1 MDEGD
6 MYPQE
11 DGSTLEKGCML
22 NPDTGKDT
30 DYEELWLDLSPQAQ
44 STTALLRIDSGGVR
58 GMIVWLGTLCQALVR
73 DGGGISLERWEMV
86 AGKVWQRTVRMGSR
100 ALPCDDIVNDRLQLS
115 VGSVVADGWEVLEL
129 EKN

>member
-1 MDEGD
+1 
-6 MYPQE
+6 MYPQK
-11 DGSTLEKGCML
+11 DGSTLEKGRML

-30 DYEELWLDLSPQAQ
+30 DYEELWLDLSPQGQ

-73 DGGGISLERWEMV
+73 DGDGIALERWEMV
-86 AGKVWQRTVRMGSR
+86 DGDGWQRTVRMGSR
-100 ALPCDDIVNDRLQLS
+100 SLPCGDLVNGRLQLAA
-115 VGSVVADGWEVLEL
+115 GAIVADGWGVLEL